1 MSDLKTDSEILVAG
15 AGPTGLALAAEL
27 LRRGIMATII
37 DRQAAGANTSRAG
50 VVHARTLEM
59 LEPLGVT
66 ADLLARGIKVPIFR
80 VRDRDRVLLTVD
92 FSQIASPYPFTL
104 MIPQSEVEQCLLEHL
119 QELGGDVVRP
129 CELVGFAKP
138 AADIEVQVRN
148 GGGTRTRSPR
158 WLIGCDG
165 MHSVVREQAG
175 VAFTGGAYEQD
186 FVLADAHMDWPL
198 SREEVTLFYS
208 TDGLMVVA
216 PLPQQRFRI
225 VATVDHAP
233 ESPSKDYVQSVL
245 DRRGPTAKPGRISDT
260 VWTSRFHIHHRVTET
275 PRKGRILL
283 CGDAAHVHSPAGGQ
297 GMNTGIQDAIS
308 LAEALS
314 ETIRDGDEA
323 RLDAWAANRHR
334 IAHGVVT
341 MTDRMTRVATMKSPA
356 GKVLRN
362 IAVALAGLLPPVRAA
377 LARTLAELDAR

>member
-1 MSDLKTDSEILVAG
+1 LSDLKTDGEILVAG

-27 LRRGIMATII
+27 MRRGIMATII
-37 DRQAAGANTSRAG
+37 DRQAAGANTSRAC
-50 VVHARTLEM
+50 VVHARTLEV

-119 QELGGDVVRP
+119 QGLGGDVVRP

-138 AADIEVQVRN
+138 AANIEVQVRN
-148 GGGTRTRSPR
+148 GGGTRTRNPR